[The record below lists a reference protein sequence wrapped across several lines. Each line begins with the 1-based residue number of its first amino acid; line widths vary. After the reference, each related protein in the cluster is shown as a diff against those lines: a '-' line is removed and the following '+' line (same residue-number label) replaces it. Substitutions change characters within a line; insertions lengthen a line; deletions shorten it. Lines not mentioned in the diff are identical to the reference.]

1 MTERGNQQ
9 VNPFFLSPV
18 NVLIC
23 QYANEKMTGK
33 SQLWS
38 LPLFSNS
45 IFTGMKQQEFEM
57 KTGKVIVHAIPIILF
72 FVIQIVLNLILS
84 GSVKINP
91 LPLVLVNLGALLLN
105 VPAILLF
112 FNYYHYS
119 KNKKVILTYDKITL
133 YENGIPVKD
142 LLNSSIR
149 KIEKIST
156 SSSKLPWHFFD
167 YFILEDDSGNQI
179 IITCFMMELVQLR
192 MSTLARKIPSGNYT
206 AASRFYPRIP

>member
-1 MTERGNQQ
+1 MTEWGNQQ

-18 NVLIC
+18 NGLIC

-45 IFTGMKQQEFEM
+45 IFTGMKQQEFGM

-72 FVIQIVLNLILS
+72 MALQIILNFILS
-84 GSVKINP
+84 GSIKTNP
-91 LPLVLVNLGALLLN
+91 LLLVWVNLGALLFN

-142 LLNSSIR
+142 LLNSSIH
-149 KIEKIST
+149 KIEKISA
-156 SSSKLPWHFFD
+156 SFSKLPWNFFG
-167 YFILEDDSGNQI
+167 YFILEDNTGNQI
-179 IITCFMMELVQLR
+179 IVSSFMMELVQLR